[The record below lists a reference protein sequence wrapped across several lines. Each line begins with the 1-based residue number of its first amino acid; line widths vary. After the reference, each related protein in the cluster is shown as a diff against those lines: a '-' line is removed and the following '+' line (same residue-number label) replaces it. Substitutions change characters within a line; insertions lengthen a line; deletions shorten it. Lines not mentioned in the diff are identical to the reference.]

1 MTEATITCP
10 NCHTQEP
17 LTESLAAPLLA
28 ATRKQFELQ
37 LQQKDQAIAL
47 REQGIK
53 DQEKQLAEAKLS
65 LNEQV
70 AQQVSKQLQTERQ
83 RVIEEETRKANPNA
97 PKTGAT
103 ADW

>member
-10 NCHTQEP
+10 NCHAQVP

-53 DQEKQLAEAKLS
+53 DQEKQLAEAR
-65 LNEQV
+65 LNH
-70 AQQVSKQLQTERQ
+70 RQ
-83 RVIEEETRKANPNA
+83 FYS
-97 PKTGAT
+97 
-103 ADW
+103 